1 MHLCAFLLERERE
14 REGGREGGR
23 EIKISIGCQLLISR
37 DSITQQISKIQLDK
51 DETSSN
57 AVSKSNNS

>member
-1 MHLCAFLLERERE
+1 MCMFTRERERE
-14 REGGREGGR
+14 RGREGGR